1 MCLDNSSEILI
12 REVRNSFLDCPDLS
26 DKSLC
31 PISLDYIIYET
42 RFENSSVTVPGHYTC
57 GAVINGCLKFK
68 SIHIKE
74 TGCNGDNVATNI
86 ASENTI
92 RFQAKCRMV
101 DATRCDN
108 IPKCNDFSDKCS
120 ECDPEPE
127 FCKNVTIFVH
137 GRPLLQRFRRSC
149 LRISERVDWWY
160 RI

>member
-12 REVRNSFLDCPDLS
+12 REVRKSFLDCPDLS

-31 PISLDYIIYET
+31 PISLGYIICET
-42 RFENSSVTVPGHYTC
+42 RFENSSVTVPDHYTC
-57 GAVINGCLKFK
+57 GAKINGCSKFK

-108 IPKCNDFSDKCS
+108 IPECSDFSDKCS

-127 FCKNVTIFVH
+127 FCKNKCHNF
-137 GRPLLQRFRRSC
+137 C
-149 LRISERVDWWY
+149 AW
-160 RI
+160 